1 MKLLRNII
9 TLFTVVLLWCC
20 VLPVSAQVQ
29 SKPHWVGNKES
40 SYNKRRSNDTYEI
53 IKVENFGP
61 DINVLR
67 RERLEVLAMEISE
80 RNGHQGVPAVIEPI
94 GAADSYGCHREARIV
109 FELPRRSVY
118 RVMLI
123 DDHEVF
129 EDNLDMTYDF
139 TLYQIYAVSRCN
151 VEPVFDN
158 FNIVKT
164 DNAQATVLSIIPGV
178 GQLYKEQFAK
188 AFTIWGLEAGLIS
201 AAIIFNYEGNKYK
214 DMPHNS
220 KELGYKEFRNLSLMA
235 AGVVYIYNLI
245 DAAVS
250 KGPRRLHI
258 EKNSGTKMSIAP
270 ALFND
275 GSAGVA
281 FSLSF

>member
-9 TLFTVVLLWCC
+9 TLFTVASLLCC
-20 VLPVSAQVQ
+20 ALPASAQMQ

-94 GAADSYGCHREARIV
+94 GAADSYGCYREARII

-118 RVMLI
+118 RVLLI

-129 EDNLDMTYDF
+129 EDNLDMTFDF

-151 VEPVFDN
+151 VEPLFDN

-201 AAIIFNYEGNKYK
+201 AALIFEKER
-214 DMPHNS
+214 S
-220 KELGYKEFRNLSLMA
+220 KFKGLGQHSRELGYEEFRNLSLMA

-250 KGPRRLHI
+250 KGPRRLNI
-258 EKNSGTKMSIAP
+258 EKKSDTQMSIAP

-281 FSLSF
+281 FSWSF

>member
-1 MKLLRNII
+1 MKLLRNIMA
-9 TLFTVVLLWCC
+9 LFAVASLLCC
-20 VLPVSAQVQ
+20 ALPASAQMQ
-29 SKPHWVGNKES
+29 SKPHWVGGKES

-67 RERLEVLAMEISE
+67 RERLDVLAMEISE
-80 RNGHQGVPAVIEPI
+80 RSGHQGVQAIIEPI
-94 GAADSYGCHREARIV
+94 GEADSYGCYREARIV

-118 RVMLI
+118 RVLLI

-129 EDNLDMTYDF
+129 DDNLDMTYDF

-158 FNIVKT
+158 FNIVET
-164 DNAQATVLSIIPGV
+164 DNVQATVLSIIPGV

-188 AFTIWGLEAGLIS
+188 AYTIWGLEAGLIS
-201 AAIIFNYEGNKYK
+201 AALIFEKERTKFKRLGE
-214 DMPHNS
+214 NS
-220 KELGYKEFRNLSLMA
+220 REVGYKEFRNLSLMA

-258 EKNSGTKMSIAP
+258 EKKNDTRVSIAP
-270 ALFND
+270 AFFGD

-281 FSLSF
+281 FSWSF

>member
-9 TLFTVVLLWCC
+9 TLFAVAALLWCA
-20 VLPVSAQVQ
+20 LPASAQMQ

-94 GAADSYGCHREARIV
+94 GTADSYGCYREARIV

-158 FNIVKT
+158 FNIVKSNNT
-164 DNAQATVLSIIPGV
+164 QATVLSIIPGV

-201 AAIIFNYEGNKYK
+201 AALIFEHERSKYT
-214 DMPHNS
+214 DPERHS
-220 KELGYKEFRNLSLMA
+220 KQLGYKEFRNLSLMA

-250 KGPRRLHI
+250 KGPRRLNI
-258 EKNSGTKMSIAP
+258 EKKSDTQMSIAP

-281 FSLSF
+281 FSWSF

>member
-1 MKLLRNII
+1 MKLLRNIMA
-9 TLFTVVLLWCC
+9 LFAVASLLCC
-20 VLPVSAQVQ
+20 ALPASAQMQ

-40 SYNKRRSNDTYEI
+40 SYNKKRSNDTYEI

-80 RNGHQGVPAVIEPI
+80 RYGHQGIEATIEPI
-94 GAADSYGCHREARIV
+94 GNADSYGCYREAYII

-118 RVMLI
+118 QVMLI
-123 DDHEVF
+123 DNHEVF
-129 EDNLDMTYDF
+129 EDNLDMTYDY

-151 VEPVFDN
+151 VTPVFDN
-158 FNIVKT
+158 FNIVGT
-164 DNAQATVLSIIPGV
+164 DNKQATLLSIIPGL
-178 GQLYKEQFAK
+178 GQFYKEQFAK
-188 AFTIWGLEAGLIS
+188 AYTIWGLEAGLIS
-201 AAIIFNYEGNKYK
+201 AALIFEKERTKFKRLGE
-214 DMPHNS
+214 NS
-220 KELGYKEFRNLSLMA
+220 REVGYKEFRNLSLMA

-250 KGPRRLHI
+250 KGPRRLNI
-258 EKNSGTKMSIAP
+258 EKKSETQMSLAP

-275 GSAGVA
+275 GSAGVT
-281 FSLSF
+281 FSLRF

>member
-1 MKLLRNII
+1 MTLLRNII
-9 TLFTVVLLWCC
+9 TFFAVASLLCC
-20 VLPVSAQVQ
+20 ALPASAQMQ

-80 RNGHQGVPAVIEPI
+80 RNGHQGVQAVIEPI
-94 GAADSYGCHREARIV
+94 GEADGYGCYREASIV
-109 FELPRRSVY
+109 FEIPRRSVY
-118 RVMLI
+118 RVLLI

-129 EDNLDMTYDF
+129 EDNLDMTFDF

-151 VEPVFDN
+151 VEPLFDN
-158 FNIVKT
+158 FNIVET
-164 DNAQATVLSIIPGV
+164 DNVQATVLSIIPGV

-201 AAIIFNYEGNKYK
+201 AALIFEKERTKFKRLGE
-214 DMPHNS
+214 NS
-220 KELGYKEFRNLSLMA
+220 REVGYKEFRNLSLMA

-258 EKNSGTKMSIAP
+258 EKKNDTQVSIAP
-270 ALFND
+270 AFFGD

-281 FSLSF
+281 FSWSF

>member
-1 MKLLRNII
+1 MNRFRVIFVAFSVI
-9 TLFTVVLLWCC
+9 TMLFVA
-20 VLPVSAQVQ
+20 LPLMAQMQ
-29 SKPHWVGNKES
+29 SKPHWVRHKES
-40 SYNKRRSNDTYEI
+40 AYNEKRSNDTYEI

-67 RERLEVLAMEISE
+67 RERLEVLAIEISE
-80 RNGHQGVPAVIEPI
+80 RYGHQGIEATIEPI
-94 GAADSYGCHREARIV
+94 GNADSYGCYREAYII

-118 RVMLI
+118 QVMLI

-129 EDNLDMTYDF
+129 EDNLDMTYDY

-151 VEPVFDN
+151 VTPVFDN
-158 FNIVKT
+158 FNIVGT
-164 DNAQATVLSIIPGV
+164 DNKQATLLSIIPGL

-188 AFTIWGLEAGLIS
+188 AYTIWGFEAGLIS
-201 AAIIFNYEGNKYK
+201 AALIFEHERSKYT
-214 DMPHNS
+214 DPLRHS

-245 DAAVS
+245 DAAYS
-250 KGPRRLHI
+250 KGPRRLNI
-258 EKNSGTKMSIAP
+258 EKKSETQMSLAP

-275 GSAGVA
+275 GSAGVT
-281 FSLSF
+281 FSLRF

>member
-1 MKLLRNII
+1 MNRFRVILVAFSFVAM
-9 TLFTVVLLWCC
+9 LFVA
-20 VLPVSAQVQ
+20 LPLMAQIQ
-29 SKPHWVGNKES
+29 SKPHWVGGKES

-94 GAADSYGCHREARIV
+94 GEADSYGCYSEARIV
-109 FELPRRSVY
+109 FELPQRSVY
-118 RVMLI
+118 QVMLI

-129 EDNLDMTYDF
+129 EDNLDMTFDF

-158 FNIVKT
+158 FNIVKSNNT
-164 DNAQATVLSIIPGV
+164 QATVLSIIPGI

-201 AAIIFNYEGNKYK
+201 AALIFEHERSKYT
-214 DMPHNS
+214 DPERHS
-220 KELGYKEFRNLSLMA
+220 KQLGYKEFRNLSLMA

-258 EKNSGTKMSIAP
+258 EKKNDTRVSIAP

-281 FSLSF
+281 FSWSF

>member
-1 MKLLRNII
+1 MNILRKVIA
-9 TLFTVVLLWCC
+9 LFAVLSVLCTT
-20 VLPVSAQVQ
+20 LPVLAQ

-40 SYNKRRSNDTYEI
+40 AYNKKRSNDTYEI

-80 RNGHQGVPAVIEPI
+80 RNGHQGVSAVIEPI
-94 GAADSYGCHREARIV
+94 GAADSYGCYREARII

-151 VEPVFDN
+151 VEPLFDN
-158 FNIVKT
+158 FNIVKS
-164 DNAQATVLSIIPGV
+164 DNTQATVLSIIPGM
-178 GQLYKEQFAK
+178 GQLYKEQYAK

-201 AAIIFNYEGNKYK
+201 AAIIFNHEGNKNK

-220 KELGYKEFRNLSLMA
+220 KELGYKEFRNLSLVA

-258 EKNSGTKMSIAP
+258 EKKGDTQMSVAP

-275 GSAGVA
+275 GSAGVT
-281 FSLSF
+281 FSLRF